1 MTQRTITIQ
10 HPTFGSMVSENFSDE
25 VQFKLFLQLVHSCL
39 IMKEDMTTFN
49 GKDLLIHIPYETL
62 RGSVILGNT
71 NVTSLAEYAVMKSKM
86 EG

>member
-1 MTQRTITIQ
+1 MTQRTLTIQ
-10 HPTFGSMVSENFSDE
+10 HPTFGSLVNENFSEE
-25 VQFKLFLQLVHSCL
+25 VQFKLFLQLIHSCL